1 MLKISIFTPTN
12 NVQFLPE
19 AYNSIK
25 NQNFDEW
32 VIILNGQ
39 AKEEQLPKNI
49 IDDKRVKTFQ
59 IGEISGFVGALK
71 RYACSKCTGDV
82 LIELDHDDLLT
93 PDAISEIRDAFKDP
107 KIGFVY
113 SNSCNFKDKFEP
125 TTKYGEQYGWKYRE
139 YDHFGHK
146 LDEAIAFK
154 EYPSGLSK
162 IWYCPNHVRAWRT
175 TDYWKAGGHPADM
188 RVLDDQD
195 LILRTYLVTQFKHID
210 KCLYLYRITG
220 TNTWLKYNDEIQN
233 NTLRLRSKYLE
244 EISLQWA
251 KNNNLL
257 ALDMGASHNPRK
269 GFQTCDINEG
279 CNYQFDANKEWPFKD
294 NSVGVL
300 RMYDFMEHIPD
311 KIHLINEAYRVLAH
325 GGLLLSE
332 TPSTDGRGA
341 FQDPTHCAF
350 YNENSFWY
358 YTKENVQKYVPEIK
372 ARFQTENIETFIK
385 QDSIPYVRA
394 HMISIKGNNLPGAI
408 EWDRNKFPKV

>member
-1 MLKISIFTPTN
+1 MKISIFTPTN

-19 AYNSIK
+19 AYRSIEK
-25 NQNFDEW
+25 QNFDEW

-49 IDDKRVKTFQ
+49 RNDKRVKAFQ

-93 PDAISEIRDAFKDP
+93 PDAISEISDAFKDP
-107 KIGFVY
+107 KIGFIY
-113 SNSCNFKDKFEP
+113 SNSCNFKDNFQP
-125 TTKYGEQYGWKYRE
+125 TEKYGAQYGWKYRE
-139 YDHFGHK
+139 YDYFGHK

-154 EYPSGLSK
+154 EYPSGIAK

-195 LILRTYLVTQFKHID
+195 LISRTYLVTQFKHID

-244 EISLQWA
+244 EIALQWA
-251 KNNNLL
+251 KNNRLL

-279 CNYQFDANKEWPFKD
+279 CNYKFDANKEWPFED

-300 RMYDFMEHIPD
+300 RMYDFMEHIED

-325 GGLLLSE
+325 GGILLSE

-341 FQDPTHCAF
+341 FQDPTHVAF

-358 YTKENVQKYVPEIK
+358 YTKENVQKYVPDIK
-372 ARFQTENIETFIK
+372 ARFQTENIETFLK
-385 QDSIPYVRA
+385 QDNIPYVRA
-394 HMISIKGNNLPGAI
+394 HMIAIKGNNLPGAM
-408 EWDRNKFPKV
+408 EWDRSKFPDIN